1 MSTDDGDTERGARR
15 AVLVLARHRAAP
27 AAPPG
32 VDPEALAAAALAD
45 TYEVVADLV
54 GVASGIAG
62 GGEEVRDLLWP
73 GALHLPDLP
82 PADLARQLA
91 EEVDELVLVPG
102 DVPDLPGL
110 VLAKVFKVLHRT
122 DLVVAPER
130 GGPGCVALGLR
141 LPVAPWLEA
150 AALDLDED
158 PVDRLRERAPS
169 RTAYQRTPDWHRL
182 RGPGSLR
189 RLDPRLEG
197 WDETRVVLAAL
208 PRPDP
213 GGPPRPDPATSP
225 RAEPVEGP

>member
-1 MSTDDGDTERGARR
+1 MSTEHHDPAGTGRRR
-15 AVLVLARHRAAP
+15 AVLVLARPGAAG

-32 VDPEALAAAALAD
+32 VDRDAFAGAALAD

-62 GGEEVRDLLWP
+62 DGEGVRDLLWP
-73 GALHLPDLP
+73 DALHLPDLP
-82 PADLARQLA
+82 PSALAHRLA
-91 EEVDELVLVPG
+91 GQVDELVLVPG

-110 VLAKVFKVLHRT
+110 VLAKVFKVLHRS

-141 LPVAPWLEA
+141 LPLAPWLEA
-150 AALDLDED
+150 EVLDLDED

-169 RTAYQRTPDWHRL
+169 RSACQRTPDWHRL
-182 RGPGSLR
+182 RTPQSLR

-197 WDETRVVLAAL
+197 WDETRSLLAAVH
-208 PRPDP
+208 PPP
-213 GGPPRPDPATSP
+213 GTARGRWW
-225 RAEPVEGP
+225 